1 MTETAGAGFGSILYK
16 LMIRLDLHVVI
27 SLGSTALFAISRRR
41 PESRF
46 VDDRGAGRIA

>member
-1 MTETAGAGFGSILYK
+1 VTETAGAGFGSILYK
-16 LMIRLDLHVVI
+16 LLIRLNLHRRH
-27 SLGSTALFAISRRR
+27 LPGSTALFAISRRR